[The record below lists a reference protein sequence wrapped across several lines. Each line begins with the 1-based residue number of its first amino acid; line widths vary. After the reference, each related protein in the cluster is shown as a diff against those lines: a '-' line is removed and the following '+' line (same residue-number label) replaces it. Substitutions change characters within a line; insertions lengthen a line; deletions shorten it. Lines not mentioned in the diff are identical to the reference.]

1 MCRSCS
7 GEQRTQS
14 HPESCA
20 ACSRQRARMSTVVMR
35 SPRLAAKLTPSSMRA
50 LTDSSRNIRVWQW
63 GGLCRRIHASG
74 EKNPILRFRSLQRFG
89 LLQKYPAGA
98 PVWGRR
104 PVRWPCG
111 QPAGCVGVQNAIAR
125 PRCWLKG
132 CPTGCWP
139 QSLEWSSSQWCS
151 LVDAAATSTT
161 STPTANISMLVK
173 HIDGGRGGRRPR
185 ATTCA
190 TRTLSAHR
198 SKHRFCDG

>member
-1 MCRSCS
+1 MGRPLPSYPCV
-7 GEQRTQS
+7 
-14 HPESCA
+14 
-20 ACSRQRARMSTVVMR
+20 RAKKSV
-35 SPRLAAKLTPSSMRA
+35 
-50 LTDSSRNIRVWQW
+50 
-63 GGLCRRIHASG
+63 
-74 EKNPILRFRSLQRFG
+74 LRFRSLQRFG

-139 QSLEWSSSQWCS
+139 QSLEWSSSQRRS

-185 ATTCA
+185 ATACA
-190 TRTLSAHR
+190 MRAPSAHR
-198 SKHRFCDG
+198 SKHRFCDGWRIIDCDVARAGPHQHAEDPARLKAIKGWGASG